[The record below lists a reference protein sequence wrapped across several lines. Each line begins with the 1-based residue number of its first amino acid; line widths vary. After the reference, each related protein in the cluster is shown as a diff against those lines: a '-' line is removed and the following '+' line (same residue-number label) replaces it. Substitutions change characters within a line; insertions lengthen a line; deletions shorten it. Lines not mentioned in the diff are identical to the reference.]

1 MSDTTTT
8 DRPTG
13 TTDGTATGDV
23 SALLPSP
30 EPVRFLEPD
39 GTLADPTPEQAALWE
54 SRGYSIPSDDEL
66 LEVWRGMVVGRRFD
80 AQATALTKQ
89 GRLAVYPSSRGQDA
103 CQVAP
108 VLALGGQ
115 DWFFPT
121 YRDSMALVS
130 HGIDPVEVLTL
141 LRGDW
146 HCGYDPV
153 ATRTAPQ
160 CTPLST
166 QVVHAAGAADGM
178 RRRGTGGVALAFIG
192 DGATSEGDFHEGLN
206 FAGVF
211 DAPLVVLVQNNRYAI
226 SVPLAKQ
233 TKAPSLAYKGV
244 GYGVRSEQVDGND
257 AAAVLAVMRSALE
270 HARAG
275 KGPVLVEA
283 HTYRMEAHTNADD
296 ATRYRTSDEVDGWT
310 GQDPI
315 VRLQAYL
322 VSRGVLHEARIDEVR
337 QEAEAVAADL
347 RTRMHDEPKVDPM
360 SLFEHV
366 YAEPTPQLRE
376 QAEMVRAE
384 VAGTAGAAHH
394 HADGQE
400 DAR

>member
-1 MSDTTTT
+1 MSDITHLL
-8 DRPTG
+8 PCPEPVQLIAA
-13 TTDGTATGDV
+13 DGTAVET
-23 SALLPSP
+23 S
-30 EPVRFLEPD
+30 
-39 GTLADPTPEQAALWE
+39 EQARE
-54 SRGYSIPSDDEL
+54 RGYAMPEAEDL
-66 LEVWRGMVVGRRFD
+66 LAVWRAMVIGRRFD

-108 VLALGGQ
+108 VLALGEQ
-115 DWFFPT
+115 DWLFPT
-121 YRDSMALVS
+121 YRDSMALVT

-146 HCGYDPV
+146 HCGYDPQ

-160 CTPLST
+160 CTPLAT
-166 QVVHAAGAADGM
+166 QAVHAAGAAHGLA
-178 RRRGTGGVALAFIG
+178 RRGTDALALCLIG

-206 FAGVF
+206 FAAVF
-211 DAPLVVLVQNNRYAI
+211 EAPTVFLVQNNKYAI

-233 TKAPSLAYKGV
+233 TKAPALAYKGV

-257 AAAVLAVMRSALE
+257 PAAVLAVMRAAYA

-275 KGPVLVEA
+275 HGPVLVEA

-296 ATRYRTSDEVDGWT
+296 ATRYRTKDEVDGWT

-322 VSRGVLHEARIDEVR
+322 VEQGHLDDARIEEVR
-337 QEAEAVAADL
+337 AEAEELAADL
-347 RTRMHDEPKVDPM
+347 RTRMNAEPTVEPLE
-360 SLFEHV
+360 LFDHV

-376 QAEMVRAE
+376 QREMVRTE
-384 VAGTAGAAHH
+384 LAGTATAAH
-394 HADGQE
+394 GSTQTE